1 MLSGT
6 MWLLSASAALAL
18 ACSSPPPVA
27 PSAGPSEVAVPVPPP
42 VPPVA
47 QEAAAEKE
55 APEKDQTD
63 GTVQGFA
70 ARAVGP
76 LAGADG
82 PLSGD
87 AGIVTYEQ
95 LDEVLIWRDGRS
107 PQGQAALRQYLELR
121 TLRHLAEQRGVK
133 ISEEALLARYEE
145 LDAQARTD
153 GVPGGLSGFIERQ
166 GVEPAEFRRYLE
178 LSMIHAELT
187 RRALGLAADKEPTAD
202 QQQLWLEDTLKER
215 PYEEKPHPWAE
226 GSVCSSGDLVI
237 ERGEFGEYLR
247 RQVSDQDK
255 KEALYLILLERA
267 VRARMPEVSGEGVS
281 AALDR
286 EMERR
291 RTEATSDP
299 RYQGVTYEQLL
310 DARGLSV
317 EALRRD
323 PAIRAAALAHEAVDR
338 ENDDDALRAIYDAER
353 EYFDGLFGE
362 SVEVRL
368 LFKNA
373 IDRDDDPLRP
383 SFEKVE
389 EELRAMIGAIESP
402 EDFARAVEI
411 HSEDR
416 ATRENGGLI
425 GRITSGMPG
434 IPKPIRDAVFRAL
447 DGAAKAENGSV
458 EGKIVG
464 PVRLENGAILAML
477 TNRQP
482 APTWDE
488 MRGNV
493 HRDMRRRFLEATLP
507 RTSVLTYLDRN

>member
-1 MLSGT
+1 
-6 MWLLSASAALAL
+6 MWLLSLAAVLAL
-18 ACSSPPPVA
+18 A
-27 PSAGPSEVAVPVPPP
+27 PP
-42 VPPVA
+42 VPLPLPSANSSAPARA
-47 QEAAAEKE
+47 QEDAEKAAEPIGE
-55 APEKDQTD
+55 
-63 GTVQGFA
+63 GFA
-70 ARAVGP
+70 ARAVGS

-82 PLSGD
+82 PLAGD
-87 AGIVTYEQ
+87 AGIVTFEQ

-107 PQGQAALRQYLELR
+107 PNGQAALRQYLELR
-121 TLRHLAEQRGVK
+121 TLRHLADQQGLK
-133 ISEEALLARYEE
+133 ITEEALLARYEE

-153 GVPGGLSGFIERQ
+153 GVPGGLSGFIESQ

-202 QQQLWLEDTLKER
+202 QQQLWLEDTLEER
-215 PYEEKPHPWAE
+215 KYEEKPHPWSE
-226 GSVCSSGDLVI
+226 GVVCVSGDLVI
-237 ERGEFGEYLR
+237 QRDEFGAHLR
-247 RQVSDQDK
+247 KQVSEQDR

-286 EMERR
+286 ELARR
-291 RTEATSDP
+291 RTEAEADP
-299 RYQGVTYEQLL
+299 RYKGVTYEQLL

-317 EALRRD
+317 ESLRRD
-323 PAIRAAALAHEAVDR
+323 PAIVAAALAHEVVDR
-338 ENDDDALRAIYDAER
+338 ENDDEALRAAYDAER

-373 IDRDDDPLRP
+373 VDREDDPLRP
-383 SFEKVE
+383 SFRRVE
-389 EELRAMIGAIESP
+389 EEMRAMVEAIEGP
-402 EDFARAVEI
+402 EDFLRAVEI
-411 HSEDR
+411 HSQDR

-434 IPKPIRDAVFRAL
+434 VPKPIRDAVFRAL
-447 DGAAKAENGSV
+447 DGAAKAEGASV

-464 PVRLENGAILAML
+464 PIRLDNGVVLTML
-477 TNRQP
+477 SNRRP
-482 APTWDE
+482 APTWDG
-488 MRGNV
+488 MRDNV
-493 HRDMRRRFLEATLP
+493 HREMRRRFLEETLP